1 MDVKTKTKSKRN
13 PIFLDEKYTGPEPE
27 WAGKEKL
34 TDAEFKIELLKA
46 FQYYNY
52 FYSNK
57 DFRPEVNDYLKKS
70 GKLTKDELRIYKAS
84 KECWTPVQVGALIR
98 MLDRGAPLRANQID
112 YIFDKVRNAMGTVTK
127 SDMANADFEEQAD
140 AADAA
145 NKVKAKPSLFET
157 IQSKLTEQ
165 AQAMGGEIEG
175 QIDMV
180 LLGQNPDLNVYKW
193 LNENQVSQPVANKI
207 KFFFQAFWSDI
218 KEAKASEDEQLQ
230 EAYSN
235 IDKKKYKAFE
245 TFFEGMFADFDSYNK
260 SKKAERKPRKKKA
273 VSADKLVAKLKYA
286 KDFKELKL
294 TSIRPTE
301 IVGAEVLWVYNTKTK
316 KLGKYCAEFGAQLS
330 VKGSTILN
338 YDEGQSL
345 SKTLR
350 KPEQKLPELL
360 KAGKVPLRKFLED
373 IKATAIKLTGRINAD
388 TILLRV
394 T

>member
-1 MDVKTKTKSKRN
+1 MATKTKTKRN

-46 FQYYNY
+46 LQYYNY
-52 FYSNK
+52 FYTNK
-57 DFRPEVNDYLKKS
+57 DFRPEVNDYLKRS
-70 GKLTKDELRIYKAS
+70 GKLTKQELRVYKAS
-84 KECWTPVQVGALIR
+84 KDCWTPVQVGALVR
-98 MLDRGAPLRANQID
+98 MIERGAPVRAKQID
-112 YIFDKVRNAMGTVTK
+112 YIFDKVRDAMATVSK
-127 SDMANADFEEQAD
+127 ADMAEAD
-140 AADAA
+140 AEDQAQAGI
-145 NKVKAKPSLFET
+145 KAKNKPSLFET
-157 IQSKLTEQ
+157 IQSKLAEQ
-165 AQAMGGEIEG
+165 AQALGGDIEE
-175 QIDMV
+175 QID
-180 LLGQNPDLNVYKW
+180 LILTNQKPSLNAYKW

-218 KEAKASEDEQLQ
+218 KEAKASKDEQLQ

-245 TFFEGMFADFDSYNK
+245 TFFDGLFADFESYNK

-273 VSADKLVAKLKYA
+273 VSSDKLVAKLKYA

-301 IVGAEVLWVYNTKTK
+301 IVGAEVLWVYNTKTR
-316 KLGKYCAEFGAQLS
+316 KLGKYVAEFGAQLS
-330 VKGSTILN
+330 VKGSTIQN

-345 SKTLR
+345 AKTLR

-360 KAGKVPLRKFLED
+360 KAGKVPLRKFLEE
-373 IKATAIKLTGRINAD
+373 IKATAIKLNGRINAD

>member
-1 MDVKTKTKSKRN
+1 MGMKAKTKRN
-13 PIFLDEKYTGPEPE
+13 PIFIDEKYTGPEPE
-27 WAGKEKL
+27 WTGKEKL
-34 TDAEFKIELLKA
+34 TDSELKIELLKA

-57 DFRPEVNDYLKKS
+57 DFRAEVNDYLKKS
-70 GKLTKDELRIYKAS
+70 GKLTKEELRIYKAS

-165 AQAMGGEIEG
+165 AQALGGEIEG

-180 LLGQNPDLNVYKW
+180 LLGQKPDLNVYKW

>member
-1 MDVKTKTKSKRN
+1 MGVKTKTKSKRN
-13 PIFLDEKYTGPEPE
+13 PIFIDEKYTGPEPE

-57 DFRPEVNDYLKKS
+57 DFRAEVNDYLKKS

-84 KECWTPVQVGALIR
+84 KDCWTPVQVGALIR

-112 YIFDKVRNAMGTVTK
+112 YIFDKVRDAIATVSK
-127 SDMANADFEEQAD
+127 ADMANADFEDQAD
-140 AADAA
+140 AAEAA
-145 NKVKAKPSLFET
+145 NKAKAKPSLFET

-165 AQAMGGEIEG
+165 AQALGGEIEG

-180 LLGQNPDLNVYKW
+180 LMGQKPDLNVYKW

-218 KEAKASEDEQLQ
+218 KEAKASKDEQLQ
-230 EAYSN
+230 EAYGN

-245 TFFEGMFADFDSYNK
+245 TFFEGMFADFESYNK

-301 IVGAEVLWVYNTKTK
+301 IVGAEVLWVYNTKTR
-316 KLGKYCAEFGAQLS
+316 KLGKYIAEFGAQLS

-345 SKTLR
+345 AKTLR

>member
-1 MDVKTKTKSKRN
+1 MGVKTKTKSKRN
-13 PIFLDEKYTGPEPE
+13 PIFIDEKYTGPEPE

-57 DFRPEVNDYLKKS
+57 DFRAEVNDYLKKS

-84 KECWTPVQVGALIR
+84 KDCWTPVQVGALIR

-112 YIFDKVRNAMGTVTK
+112 YIFDKVRDAIATVSK
-127 SDMANADFEEQAD
+127 ADMANADFEDQAD
-140 AADAA
+140 AAEAA
-145 NKVKAKPSLFET
+145 NKAKAKPSLFET

-165 AQAMGGEIEG
+165 AQALGGEIEG

-180 LLGQNPDLNVYKW
+180 LMGQKPDLNVYKW

-218 KEAKASEDEQLQ
+218 KEAKASKDEQLQ

-245 TFFEGMFADFDSYNK
+245 TFFEGMFADFESYNK

-301 IVGAEVLWVYNTKTK
+301 IVGAEVLWVYNTKTR
-316 KLGKYCAEFGAQLS
+316 KLGKYVAEFGAQLS

-345 SKTLR
+345 AKTLR

>member
-84 KECWTPVQVGALIR
+84 KDCWTPVQVGALIR

-165 AQAMGGEIEG
+165 AQALGGEIEG

-180 LLGQNPDLNVYKW
+180 LLGQKPDLNVYKW

>member
-1 MDVKTKTKSKRN
+1 MGMKTKTKRN
-13 PIFLDEKYTGPEPE
+13 PIFIDEKYTGPEPE
-27 WAGKEKL
+27 WTGKEKL
-34 TDAEFKIELLKA
+34 TDSELKIELLKA

-57 DFRPEVNDYLKKS
+57 DFRAEVNDYLKKS
-70 GKLTKDELRIYKAS
+70 GKLTKEELRIYKAS

-165 AQAMGGEIEG
+165 AQALGGEIEG

-180 LLGQNPDLNVYKW
+180 LLGQKPDLNVYKW

>member
-1 MDVKTKTKSKRN
+1 MGVKTKTKSKRN

-57 DFRPEVNDYLKKS
+57 DFRAEVNDYLKKS

-84 KECWTPVQVGALIR
+84 KDCWTPVQVGALIR

-112 YIFDKVRNAMGTVTK
+112 YIFDKVRDAIATVSK
-127 SDMANADFEEQAD
+127 ADMANADFEDQAD
-140 AADAA
+140 AAEAA
-145 NKVKAKPSLFET
+145 NKAKAKPSLFET

-165 AQAMGGEIEG
+165 AQALGGEIEG

-180 LLGQNPDLNVYKW
+180 LMGQKPDLNVYKW

-218 KEAKASEDEQLQ
+218 KEAKASKDEQLQ

-245 TFFEGMFADFDSYNK
+245 TFFEGMFADFESYNK

-301 IVGAEVLWVYNTKTK
+301 IVGAEVLWVYNTKTR
-316 KLGKYCAEFGAQLS
+316 KLGKYVAEFGAQLS

-345 SKTLR
+345 AKTLR

>member
-1 MDVKTKTKSKRN
+1 MGVKTKTKSKRN

-57 DFRPEVNDYLKKS
+57 DFRAEVNDYLKKS

-84 KECWTPVQVGALIR
+84 KDCWTPVQVGALIR
-98 MLDRGAPLRANQID
+98 MIDRGAPLRANQID
-112 YIFDKVRNAMGTVTK
+112 YIFDKVRDAIATVSK
-127 SDMANADFEEQAD
+127 ADMANADFEDQAD
-140 AADAA
+140 AAEAA
-145 NKVKAKPSLFET
+145 NKAKAKPSLFET

-165 AQAMGGEIEG
+165 AQALGGEIEG

-180 LLGQNPDLNVYKW
+180 LMGQKPDLNVYKW

-218 KEAKASEDEQLQ
+218 KEAKASKDEQLQ

-245 TFFEGMFADFDSYNK
+245 TFFEGMFADFESYNK

-301 IVGAEVLWVYNTKTK
+301 IVGAEVLWVYNTKTR
-316 KLGKYCAEFGAQLS
+316 KLGKYVAEFGAQLS

-345 SKTLR
+345 AKTLR

>member
-1 MDVKTKTKSKRN
+1 MGVKTKTKSKRN
-13 PIFLDEKYTGPEPE
+13 PIFIDEKYTGPEPE

-57 DFRPEVNDYLKKS
+57 DFRAEVNDYLKKS

-84 KECWTPVQVGALIR
+84 KDCWTPVQVGALIR
-98 MLDRGAPLRANQID
+98 MIDRGAPLRANQID
-112 YIFDKVRNAMGTVTK
+112 YIFDKVRDAIATVSK
-127 SDMANADFEEQAD
+127 ADMANADFEDQAD
-140 AADAA
+140 AAEAA
-145 NKVKAKPSLFET
+145 NKAKAKPSLFET

-165 AQAMGGEIEG
+165 AQALGGEIEG

-180 LLGQNPDLNVYKW
+180 LMGQKPDLNVYKW

-218 KEAKASEDEQLQ
+218 KEAKASKDEQLQ

-245 TFFEGMFADFDSYNK
+245 TFFEGMFADFESYNK

-301 IVGAEVLWVYNTKTK
+301 IVGAEVLWVYNTKTR
-316 KLGKYCAEFGAQLS
+316 KLGKYVAEFGAQLS

-345 SKTLR
+345 AKTLR

>member
-1 MDVKTKTKSKRN
+1 MGVKTKTKSKRN

-57 DFRPEVNDYLKKS
+57 DFRAEVNDYLKKS

-84 KECWTPVQVGALIR
+84 KDCWTPVQVGALIR
-98 MLDRGAPLRANQID
+98 MIDRGAPLRANQID
-112 YIFDKVRNAMGTVTK
+112 YIFDKVRDAIATVSK
-127 SDMANADFEEQAD
+127 ADMANADFEDQAD
-140 AADAA
+140 AAEAA
-145 NKVKAKPSLFET
+145 NKAKAKPSLFET

-165 AQAMGGEIEG
+165 AQALGGEIEG

-180 LLGQNPDLNVYKW
+180 LMGQKPDLNVYKW

-218 KEAKASEDEQLQ
+218 KEAKASKDEQLQ

-245 TFFEGMFADFDSYNK
+245 TFFEGMFADFESYNK

-301 IVGAEVLWVYNTKTK
+301 IVGAEVLWVYNTKTR
-316 KLGKYCAEFGAQLS
+316 KLGKYIAEFGAQLS

-345 SKTLR
+345 AKTLR